1 MCVAPPALD
10 LTGFVMNYAHEFQH
24 FIQDCQTPRLLWVNN
39 VLRRKLKPFESD
51 AVMIDL
57 PYEQDAE
64 IKSKRVAEKLCGDEA
79 V

>member
-1 MCVAPPALD
+1 
-10 LTGFVMNYAHEFQH
+10 MNYAHEFQH